1 VPWDILLIFFVLG
14 VIVPLRGRARLKQLL
29 AKPRVESAERLWLYG
44 STIAF
49 QWVAAGVA
57 AWRAW
62 AHGLNAGQLGLALP
76 GRLRLFVITALGA
89 VLIVTLQW
97 LNLRRM
103 GRSTSPLRRPL
114 QALAERIL
122 PQTTVE
128 LIPFF
133 ALALT
138 AGLCEEFLYRGFAMA
153 VLSRTGLPAG
163 VVILLSSILFGLAH
177 LYQGRAGFVSTM
189 LLGILF
195 GIARAALGSLVPV
208 AAWHIGVDL
217 VAGIA
222 GPRYLIANTDVSKEF
237 DQASILC

>member
-1 VPWDILLIFFVLG
+1 VHWDILLIFFVLG

-29 AKPRVESAERLWLYG
+29 AKPRVKSAERLWLYG

-49 QWVAAGVA
+49 QWLAAGVA

-62 AHGLNAGQLGLALP
+62 AYGFNAGQLGLALP
-76 GRLRLFVITALGA
+76 GRIRLFVITALGA

-103 GRSTSPLRRPL
+103 GRSTSPLRRPM

-122 PQTTVE
+122 PQSTVE

-177 LYQGRAGFVSTM
+177 LYQGRAGFVSTT

-195 GIARAALGSLVPV
+195 GISRAALGSLVPV

-222 GPRYLIANTDVSKEF
+222 GPRYLIATKDVNREF
-237 DQASILC
+237 GQAGILC

>member
-1 VPWDILLIFFVLG
+1 VHWDILLIFFVLG

-29 AKPRVESAERLWLYG
+29 ARPRVESAERLWLYG

-49 QWVAAGVA
+49 QWVAVGVA

-62 AHGLNAGQLGLALP
+62 AHGFSAEQLGLAVP
-76 GRLRLFVITALGA
+76 GRVRLFVITAVGA
-89 VLIVTLQW
+89 ALIVTLQW

-122 PQTTVE
+122 PQSTVE
-128 LIPFF
+128 LVPFF
-133 ALALT
+133 VLAIT

-153 VLSRTGLPAG
+153 VLSRPGLPTG

-177 LYQGRAGFVSTM
+177 LYQGRAGFVSTT

-195 GIARAALGSLVPV
+195 GISRVALGSLVPV
-208 AAWHIGVDL
+208 AVWHVGVDL

-222 GPRYLIANTDVSKEF
+222 GPRYLVTHEQVTQECE
-237 DQASILC
+237 QAVILC